1 MIAKLL
7 RRILVM
13 CFGFLIA
20 ASAGALFLPLAALFD
35 PLVRQVG
42 LEAAVSGF
50 FAILDQATREGD
62 PASGVA
68 TLGAVFWTILIAVCV
83 APLAFAALLGE
94 MAGIRSWTW
103 YIGVSGFLAAASPWI
118 ARATQGLARRGHPS
132 PLEIRI
138 ALLFFLTG
146 ATTGAIYWL
155 IAAGERREARE

>member
-1 MIAKLL
+1 LIAKLL

-42 LEAAVSGF
+42 LEAAASGF
-50 FAILDQATREGD
+50 FAILDEGAREGD
-62 PASGVA
+62 PASGIA
-68 TLGAVFWTILIAVCV
+68 TLGAVFWAILVAVCA
-83 APLAFAALLGE
+83 APLAFAALVGE
-94 MAGIRSWTW
+94 IAGIRSWAW
-103 YIGVSGFLAAASPWI
+103 YVGVSGFLAAASPWI
-118 ARATQGLARRGHPS
+118 ARATQGLTRTAHAS
-132 PLEIRI
+132 PLEVRI